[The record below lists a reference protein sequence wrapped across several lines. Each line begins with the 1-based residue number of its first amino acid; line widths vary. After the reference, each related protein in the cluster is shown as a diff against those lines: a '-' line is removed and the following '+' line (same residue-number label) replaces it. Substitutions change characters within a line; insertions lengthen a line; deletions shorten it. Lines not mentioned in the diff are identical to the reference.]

1 MWSQRVRKRRF
12 DTFGILCYDKRR
24 IAKNARIQKTHE
36 SEAEIKR
43 RPPKKF
49 KRDLRYAYRIN
60 REIQAPQVRLIGPN
74 REHIGIVSLQEAL
87 EQARKANLDLVEI
100 SPSADPPVVR
110 IVDYGKFIYEQT
122 KKEREARRSQ
132 KLVEV
137 KEIRLRPKTDDHDRA
152 IKVRDA
158 RRWLEEG
165 MKVKVRVRFR
175 GREITYPELA
185 MEQLQE
191 VAKELTDI
199 AVVEQAP
206 NMEGQTM
213 LMILAPKPKKAAGGQ
228 QSEVK
233 RAEDQN
239 P

>member
-1 MWSQRVRKRRF
+1 M
-12 DTFGILCYDKRR
+12 CYDRRR
-24 IAKNARIQKTHE
+24 IAENARIQKTHE

-100 SPSADPPVVR
+100 SPNADPPVVR